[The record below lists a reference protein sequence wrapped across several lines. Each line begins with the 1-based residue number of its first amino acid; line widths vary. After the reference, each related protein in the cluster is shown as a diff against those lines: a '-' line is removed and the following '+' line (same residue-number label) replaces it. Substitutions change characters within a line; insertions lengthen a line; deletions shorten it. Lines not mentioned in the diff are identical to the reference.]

1 MKDTTP
7 FGFYYL
13 DREYIEA
20 MHTAENPHVPNADYE
35 DSGRARKFYCGP
47 VMNQDGVDYFVPVSH
62 EIKDK
67 MEILGSRANG
77 FAEYYGIPLMNKD
90 KEMTGNLDFRYM
102 LPCVDNRFLTPIN
115 PDNDLGAY
123 GREQA
128 HFCTLIKNRICKNAQ
143 ETYNNIQ
150 SGEYKSLTES
160 SVNFEM
166 ALDDAWTYLDKVEE
180 REKMTAKMAIRSSI
194 ANEMISNVSP
204 SSSSNDFDR
213 KF

>member
-20 MHTAENPHVPNADYE
+20 MHTADNPHVPNADYE

-47 VMNQDGVDYFVPVSH
+47 VMNQDGVDYYVPVSH
-62 EIKDK
+62 EIKGT
-67 MEILGSRANG
+67 MEIFGSKENG
-77 FAEYYGIPLMNKD
+77 FVEHYGMSLMNAEHEKN
-90 KEMTGNLDFRYM
+90 GNLDFRYM
-102 LPCVDNRFLTPIN
+102 LPCVDDRFLTPID

-128 HFCTLIKNRICKNAQ
+128 HFCTRMEKNICRNAR

-150 SGEYKSLTES
+150 SGEYKELTES

-180 REKMTAKMAIRSSI
+180 REAKLAVMSNRSSM
-194 ANEMISNVSP
+194 ADGMASNVSAPP
-204 SSSSNDFDR
+204 SDDFSR

>member
-67 MEILGSRANG
+67 MEILGSKENG
-77 FAEYYGIPLMNKD
+77 FVEHYGLSIRD
-90 KEMTGNLDFRYM
+90 KNGEKNGNLDFRYM
-102 LPCVDNRFLTPIN
+102 LPCVDDRFLTPVDLDKN
-115 PDNDLGAY
+115 LSDYGKGQCKYCKDN
-123 GREQA
+123 EK
-128 HFCTLIKNRICKNAQ
+128 LIRISAR

-150 SGEYKSLTES
+150 SGEYKNLTES

-180 REKMTAKMAIRSSI
+180 REKMTAKMTMRSSI

-204 SSSSNDFDR
+204 SLSSNDFDR